1 MTRRQIRE
9 NIFRAL
15 FRIEFHCGEDMD
27 EQFALFHDELGEIE
41 EKDFI
46 YIKDKCADIFNHLE
60 EIDAQIN
67 EKSTGWKTSRMSKA
81 DLAIIRLAV
90 YEIKYEEEIPVK
102 VAINEA
108 IELAKQYGT
117 DDSAAF
123 VNGLLAK
130 FA

>member
-15 FRIEFHCGEDMD
+15 FRIEFHCGEDRD

-90 YEIKYEEEIPVK
+90 YEIKYEEEMPVK